1 MKKLFGISAFFS
13 LLLCLPIQSKAQAT
27 IGSRDGI
34 SYVVTG
40 KEYINETNAGRCG
53 YNDAGFPVTAR
64 TTIEVREYEEYSK
77 GKFIRRWTEKVKT
90 DTICLE

>member
-1 MKKLFGISAFFS
+1 MKVFINFFVFIALLFCI
-13 LLLCLPIQSKAQAT
+13 PIKGKAQAT
-27 IGSRDGI
+27 ISSRDGI
-34 SYVVTG
+34 SYIITG
-40 KEYINETNAGRCG
+40 KEYINEPNAGRCG
-53 YNDAGFPVTAR
+53 YNDTGFPVTAR

>member
-1 MKKLFGISAFFS
+1 MKGFFCFSAFLT
-13 LLLCLPIQSKAQAT
+13 LLLCLPIQSEAQAT

-34 SYVVTG
+34 SYIVTG
-40 KEYINETNAGRCG
+40 KEYINEPNAGRCG
-53 YNDAGFPVTAR
+53 YNDAGFPMTSR

-77 GKFIRRWTEKVKT
+77 GKLIRRWTEKVKT